1 MGHSEVHRE
10 LNEAYRKVIY
20 RDPSTFVLMLDLLH
34 EMKPMQYQME
44 KLIEIET
51 YLSLLS

>member
-20 RDPSTFVLMLDLLH
+20 RDPSTTLKKRLILNTIVLMLDLLH
-34 EMKPMQYQME
+34 EMKPTS
-44 KLIEIET
+44 KP
-51 YLSLLS
+51 